1 VPVCYAEIDG
11 QALVSILFESI
22 HDRGEKTMVAYT
34 TTGTNELPRAAAFY
48 DALLAEVGAGR
59 AIDMDRLSA

>member
-1 VPVCYAEIDG
+1 
-11 QALVSILFESI
+11 
-22 HDRGEKTMVAYT
+22 MVAYT